1 MRGVK
6 NMKDLSN
13 VMMIEFTKDYGHF
26 SEDCLAIFNIKK
38 ISENE
43 VLEHI
48 HNCLLNDYH
57 PDIMIVSPEQWN
69 SVFGE

>member
-1 MRGVK
+1 
-6 NMKDLSN
+6 MKDLSN

-26 SEDCLAIFNIKK
+26 REDCLAIFNVKK

-43 VLEHI
+43 ALEHI
-48 HNCLLNDYH
+48 RNCLLNDYH
-57 PDIMIVSPEQWN
+57 PDIIIVSPEQWN